1 MSSALSLPQALLLL
15 TLKDETG
22 TPKAGFYKPAIAGAA
37 LSELLLKDMV
47 SLTDEKKPK
56 VIVHPEAHSQSEVLS
71 VCLERLRD
79 SKKPRDMAHWVMKI
93 GQDKRLIPTL
103 ADELCAL
110 GAVSRETSK
119 VFGLFDRT
127 VWPEA
132 SPKLEMNLKLQLEDA
147 MFGTGPVDE
156 RTCVIIALAK
166 SAGVLRYNFDRKKL
180 KANKDRIKAIT
191 AGDLYAAG
199 ATAKAI
205 KAAQMAVIAATSA
218 AAAASAASS

>member
-1 MSSALSLPQALLLL
+1 MSSVLSLPQALLLL

-37 LSELLLKDMV
+37 LSELLLQDMIAL
-47 SLTDEKKPK
+47 SDEKKPK
-56 VIVHPEAHSQSEVLS
+56 VIVRPDARSESDVLNL
-71 VCLERLRD
+71 CLDRLRD

-93 GQDKRLIPTL
+93 GGDKRLIPIL
-103 ADELCAL
+103 ADELCTL
-110 GAVSRETSK
+110 GALSEETSK

-132 SPKLEMNLKLQLEDA
+132 SRELEMNLKLQLEDA
-147 MFGTGPVDE
+147 MFGTGPVEE

-166 SAGVLRYNFDRKKL
+166 SADVLRHNFDRKKL
-180 KANKDRIKAIT
+180 KMNKERIKAIT
-191 AGDLYAAG
+191 AGELYAAG

-205 KAAQMAVIAATSA
+205 KAAQAAIIAATTA
-218 AAAASAASS
+218 AVAASAASS